1 MQAKHSTHSAPLS
14 SISGSASLS
23 DTALSYTAL
32 SYTALSYT
40 ALSYT
45 APNYA
50 ASKCFVSNASIS
62 NSLMA
67 HNVSRTPSI
76 AGDVFAVVVWAA
88 MVPCF
93 MWLGNVMGL

>member
-23 DTALSYTAL
+23 D
-32 SYTALSYT
+32 T

>member
-14 SISGSASLS
+14 SVSGSAS
-23 DTALSYTAL
+23 L

>member
-1 MQAKHSTHSAPLS
+1 MQVTHSTHSAPFS
-14 SISGSASLS
+14 SISGSA
-23 DTALSYTAL
+23 ALSYIT
-32 SYTALSYT
+32 SNHT
-40 ALSYT
+40 
-45 APNYA
+45 
-50 ASKCFVSNASIS
+50 ASKCFASNASIS

>member
-14 SISGSASLS
+14 SVSGSASLS

-32 SYTALSYT
+32 SYTT
-40 ALSYT
+40 
-45 APNYA
+45 PNYA

>member
-14 SISGSASLS
+14 SVSGSASLS
-23 DTALSYTAL
+23 D
-32 SYTALSYT
+32 TALSYT

>member
-14 SISGSASLS
+14 SVSGSASLS
-23 DTALSYTAL
+23 D
-32 SYTALSYT
+32 T

>member
-1 MQAKHSTHSAPLS
+1 MQVTHSTRSAPFS
-14 SISGSASLS
+14 
-23 DTALSYTAL
+23 
-32 SYTALSYT
+32 
-40 ALSYT
+40 
-45 APNYA
+45 
-50 ASKCFVSNASIS
+50 SIS

-67 HNVSRTPSI
+67 HNASRTPSI

>member
-1 MQAKHSTHSAPLS
+1 MQATHPTHSAPFS
-14 SISGSASLS
+14 SISGPA
-23 DTALSYTAL
+23 ALSYTA
-32 SYTALSYT
+32 S
-40 ALSYT
+40 
-45 APNYA
+45 NYP

-62 NSLMA
+62 NSLMS
-67 HNVSRTPSI
+67 HNASRTPSI

>member
-23 DTALSYTAL
+23 D
-32 SYTALSYT
+32 TALSYT